1 MIAANLSRDFL
12 RKRGGTLLGRRRI
25 YVSRHVAEATRKKNE
40 EMTLIIIKKR
50 EKQDER
56 LFFTTENGRDGRR
69 LLFNSQSEVL
79 FILLRLIF

>member
-40 EMTLIIIKKR
+40 EMTLIIIKK
-50 EKQDER
+50 EGEA
-56 LFFTTENGRDGRR
+56 G
-69 LLFNSQSEVL
+69 
-79 FILLRLIF
+79 